1 MQSAAL
7 HCLKAQVGI
16 LKYLGMFKG
25 QKTFFFNF
33 YIKQQMTKSEKLDLQ
48 HFLTFYFKHAVVQKS
63 STFPRI
69 MALKAI
75 RAMR

>member
-7 HCLKAQVGI
+7 QCLKAQVGI
-16 LKYLGMFKG
+16 LKYLGMFEG
-25 QKTFFFNF
+25 QNTFFYF
-33 YIKQQMTKSEKLDLQ
+33 YMKQQMTKSEKLDLQ